1 MLPPDFEALALE
13 HGLIKTQWPNAKVST
28 AAELL
33 RFILLHVGDGW
44 YVANDN
50 LSPLAVVEQLYYDWQ
65 FTQTYEK

>member
-33 RFILLHVGDGW
+33 RFILLHVGADLPLRQT
-44 YVANDN
+44 VATIAESGGP
-50 LSPLAVVEQLYYDWQ
+50 SPSPIA
-65 FTQTYEK
+65 